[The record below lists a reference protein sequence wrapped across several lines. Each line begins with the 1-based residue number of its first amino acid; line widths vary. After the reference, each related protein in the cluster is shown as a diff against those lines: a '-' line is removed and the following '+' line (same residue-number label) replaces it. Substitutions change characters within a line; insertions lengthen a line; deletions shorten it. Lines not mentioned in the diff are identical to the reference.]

1 MHLNCRRSD
10 SITNNLFEEHV
21 ILIFEKLGVVI
32 EAMDI
37 VACHRLGETGRVIV
51 KLLSRKDTKIILE
64 EKHKFR
70 SFDLYFDNS
79 DTNNKRKI
87 FINQSLCPSLC
98 PYYRK
103 LHGMMKDLN
112 NEVLIDSFSIANR
125 TIKIRESSQCKP
137 ISITQKFD
145 LQF

>member
-10 SITNNLFEEHV
+10 SVTNNLFEEHV

-37 VACHRLGETGRVIV
+37 VACHRLGKTGRVIV
-51 KLLSRKDTKIILE
+51 KLLSRKDTKNILE

-70 SFDLYFDNS
+70 SFDLYYDNS

-103 LHGMMKDLN
+103 LYGMVKNLN
-112 NEVLIDSFSIANR
+112 NEGLIDYFWIANR
-125 TIKIRESSQCKP
+125 TIKIRESSQSKP
-137 ISITQKFD
+137 ISITQEFD
-145 LQF
+145 FQF

>member
-87 FINQSLCPSLC
+87 FINQSLVQAFV
-98 PYYRK
+98 
-103 LHGMMKDLN
+103 H
-112 NEVLIDSFSIANR
+112 
-125 TIKIRESSQCKP
+125 TIGN
-137 ISITQKFD
+137 FMV
-145 LQF
+145 